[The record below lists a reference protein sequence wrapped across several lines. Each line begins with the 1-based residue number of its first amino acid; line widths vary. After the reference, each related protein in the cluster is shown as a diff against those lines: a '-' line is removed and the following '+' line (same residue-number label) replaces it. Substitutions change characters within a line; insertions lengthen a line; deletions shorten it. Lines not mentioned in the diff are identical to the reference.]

1 LHTQPVQSRESEK
14 PVRRNKAEEISL
26 EADRKESKT
35 MENKSKTMR
44 ENERELISMIRNSPD
59 PIKALTIATEV
70 LAAFLKCERNAKN
83 ER

>member
-1 LHTQPVQSRESEK
+1 METK
-14 PVRRNKAEEISL
+14 N
-26 EADRKESKT
+26 KT
-35 MENKSKTMR
+35 MS

-70 LAAFLKCERNAKN
+70 LTAFMKCERNAKN

>member
-1 LHTQPVQSRESEK
+1 MKQIERKDRTMEY
-14 PVRRNKAEEISL
+14 RNK
-26 EADRKESKT
+26 T
-35 MENKSKTMR
+35 MT

-70 LAAFLKCERNAKN
+70 LAAFLKSECNAKN

>member
-1 LHTQPVQSRESEK
+1 
-14 PVRRNKAEEISL
+14 
-26 EADRKESKT
+26 
-35 MENKSKTMR
+35 MENKNKTMS